1 MFKHLLV
8 TLDGTPRSEIV
19 IPHAIDIAR
28 SMNAEVTLLRVI
40 DTSASDWGERGAIG
54 KNPSDSVIRSA
65 FVDQAASY
73 LDRIAAQL
81 RTSGITGHT
90 AVKEGQAAKQIVA
103 AAKEADA
110 DAIAMATHSRRGI
123 NRLMFG
129 SVAEEVLHESNLPI
143 LLIRTG

>member
-8 TLDGTPRSEIV
+8 TLDGTSRSEVV

-40 DTSASDWGERGAIG
+40 DVSASDWGERGAIG
-54 KNPSDSVIRSA
+54 KSPSDSVIRSA
-65 FVDQAASY
+65 FVEQAMSY
-73 LDRIAAQL
+73 LERLAAQL
-81 RTSGITGHT
+81 RTSRITTHT
-90 AVKEGQAAKQIVA
+90 AVKEGQVAKQIVA

-110 DAIAMATHSRRGI
+110 DAIAMATQSRRGI

-129 SVAEEVLHESNLPI
+129 SIAEEVLHESNVPI
-143 LLIRTG
+143 LLVRTA